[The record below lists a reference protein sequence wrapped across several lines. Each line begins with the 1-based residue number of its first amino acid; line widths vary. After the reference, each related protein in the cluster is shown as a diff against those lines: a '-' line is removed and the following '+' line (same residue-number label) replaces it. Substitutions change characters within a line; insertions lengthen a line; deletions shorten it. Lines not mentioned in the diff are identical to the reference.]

1 MKYSNLIKSDI
12 ELIKEN
18 ANFTHEQEEVFD
30 ELINP
35 AYKTRYNDTAV
46 YIKLNL
52 SKSKFYKIKGEIN
65 NKIRRILSEE

>member
-1 MKYSNLIKSDI
+1 MKYSELIKSDI

-35 AYKTRYNDTAV
+35 AYKTKYNDTAV

-52 SKSKFYKIKGEIN
+52 SKAKFYKIKSEIN